1 MGRRDLTLL
10 PGCAMAKE
18 PGDICPC
25 SLEGVVQ
32 VLGKKWSI
40 LIVGTL
46 GNHGRLRFNDLAR
59 KLGNVS
65 PKSLTER
72 LRELERE
79 GLVVRTASGGPARRV
94 EYRLTPEGKAMWG
107 AMLPMMRWAWL
118 RDHRRAR
125 PITPAP
131 ARPQTERPKR

>member
-1 MGRRDLTLL
+1 MKRRELVLL
-10 PGCAMAKE
+10 PTCAMAKE

-46 GNHGRLRFNDLAR
+46 GNHGHLRFNDLIR
-59 KLGNVS
+59 KLGGVS

-79 GLVVRTASGGPARRV
+79 GLVTRTMVRERLRKV
-94 EYRLTPEGKAMWG
+94 EYQLTAEGREMWR
-107 AMLPMMRWAWL
+107 AMLPIMRWAL
-118 RDHRRAR
+118 RRDHRK
-125 PITPAP
+125 AP
-131 ARPQTERPKR
+131 AVRAT

>member
-1 MGRRDLTLL
+1 MTRRDLSVL
-10 PGCAMAKE
+10 PTCAMARE

-46 GNHGRLRFNDLAR
+46 GNHGRLRFNDLMR
-59 KLGNVS
+59 KLGGVS

-79 GLVVRTASGGPARRV
+79 GLVARISLSGRPPRV
-94 EYRLTPEGKAMWG
+94 EYQLTAEGRTMWRS
-107 AMLPMMRWAWL
+107 MLPMMRWAL
-118 RDHRRAR
+118 RRDHRRA
-125 PITPAP
+125 PSGT
-131 ARPQTERPKR
+131 